1 MLNYVHFYV
10 QHLSGVVMIL
20 GIAEVRKSLPKLVRD
35 LSTNPAHPPVL
46 IGAHRKA
53 QVKLV
58 PANSGMTIAVETLRR
73 QARIISALAKA
84 HNLST
89 VYVFG
94 SVAKNTNTENSDVDL
109 LCDGTNQTTLY
120 DVAGFELVMEDLLGR
135 DVNVLTRDSLDK
147 KLDREIIESAI
158 RIC

>member
-1 MLNYVHFYV
+1 MV
-10 QHLSGVVMIL
+10 L
-20 GIAEVRKSLPKLVRD
+20 GIAEVRKALPGLIRD

-58 PANSGMTIAVETLRR
+58 PINSGAAVSVETLRR

-94 SVAKNTNTENSDVDL
+94 SMAKMTSTENSDVDL

-135 DVNVLTRDSLDK
+135 DVSVLTRDSLDK
-147 KLDREIIESAI
+147 KLDKEIIDSAI